1 MDERKIDA
9 APPRA
14 PQFLEAPAQESRFL
28 TVGQTGIRIDG
39 QHATASE
46 RSAEAASANPTAAS
60 NAAARP
66 NSKLLADAGLLL
78 QQMLARETD
87 LEQREA
93 TVEHRLA
100 ELEAER
106 LRFQSLRIQ
115 QFEELEQNRLR
126 LQSEEAALRE
136 RMVAAEGLLKRI
148 DADRLAAERE
158 RIDIERRRATLR
170 EEVLAELQLERQAIE
185 TDRSEL
191 TAELERARALTTSL
205 EEQHRQATVEAE
217 RLIQSERERL
227 WQALI
232 GEWEER
238 RSQFQTEHD
247 QWLATSQTEK
257 QEIER
262 EKAFYDA
269 AVREAESD
277 FAAARA
283 TQAAELQTARAQHL
297 ALLDAER
304 QQHNAAVREA
314 ESDLAA
320 ARATQAAELQA
331 AREQHLVLL
340 DAERQQHAAALQAER
355 IELQSAREQHLTL
368 LDAERQQHTA
378 ALRTERDE
386 WQQRRAASESEWF
399 AHRDRELAIL
409 QSQRDEW
416 DRTYAV
422 QRAELHSER
431 SVLES
436 RIRFQQE
443 HLEKLRTDLER
454 AQNEHRHE
462 RQVERQHLE
471 ESSQLL
477 LKRMRQ
483 IDLYRASVEEREK
496 SLERERNVLA
506 KSRRALSSTSDLD
519 RISLQAERDA
529 WEHERQIQQAELRRQ
544 QDLLT
549 SHSENLESRRIR
561 LDKLRAEL
569 EDTHR
574 STLEMRLAVEET
586 WVDLTQ
592 SLGQDEA
599 RLRVE
604 QVRHALVGYYS
615 QLHEGLVDQRRE
627 HLDAQSKF
635 ERLRTEFL
643 DERQKLMDWIASR
656 DNELR
661 VAEERLRIATAD
673 STTRDS
679 AWQAARDRWLLEKT
693 EAEQVI
699 RKLLIELGN
708 QHRESPATA
717 GTPFASAMMVE
728 SELLNRTTAIPS
740 APMER
745 EPQTIL
751 NEDR

>member
-9 APPRA
+9 APPRL
-14 PQFLEAPAQESRFL
+14 PQFVEPPAQESGFL

-46 RSAEAASANPTAAS
+46 RTVEAASAIPTAAS
-60 NAAARP
+60 RAVPRP

-78 QQMLARETD
+78 QQMLGKETD

-93 TVEHRLA
+93 AVEQRLS
-100 ELEAER
+100 ELEADR

-136 RMVAAEGLLKRI
+136 RVATAESLLKRI
-148 DADRLAAERE
+148 DADRLTLERE
-158 RIDIERRRATLR
+158 RIDVERRRAAVR

-185 TDRSEL
+185 TERSEL
-191 TAELERARALTTSL
+191 AAEHARARALTASL

-217 RLIQSERERL
+217 RLIRSERERL

-247 QWLATSQTEK
+247 QWLATSQAEK
-257 QEIER
+257 LEIER
-262 EKAFYDA
+262 EKAFYEA
-269 AVREAESD
+269 AVRETESD

-283 TQAAELQTARAQHL
+283 TQAAELQATREQHL
-297 ALLDAER
+297 TRIDAER
-304 QQHNAAVREA
+304 QQHQTA
-314 ESDLAA
+314 LM
-320 ARATQAAELQA
+320 
-331 AREQHLVLL
+331 
-340 DAERQQHAAALQAER
+340 AERG
-355 IELQSAREQHLTL
+355 
-368 LDAERQQHTA
+368 
-378 ALRTERDE
+378 E
-386 WQQRRAASESEWF
+386 WQQRRAASESELF
-399 AHRDRELAIL
+399 AQRDRELAIL

-416 DRTYAV
+416 DRTYTV
-422 QRAELHSER
+422 QRAELHNER

-471 ESSQLL
+471 ESAQLL

-496 SLERERNVLA
+496 SLERERSVLD
-506 KSRRALSSTSDLD
+506 KSRRTLSSTSDLD
-519 RISLQAERDA
+519 RISLQAEREA

-549 SHSENLESRRIR
+549 SHSETLESRRIR

-574 STLEMRLAVEET
+574 ATLEMRLAVEET

-592 SLGQDEA
+592 SAGQDEA

-604 QVRHALVGYYS
+604 QVRHALVGYYG
-615 QLHEGLVDQRRE
+615 QLHEGLVAQRQE
-627 HLDAQSKF
+627 HLDAQTKF

-673 STTRDS
+673 STARDS
-679 AWQAARDRWLLEKT
+679 AWQSARERWLLEKA

-699 RKLLIELGN
+699 RKLLVELGN
-708 QHRESPATA
+708 QHRDAPINA
-717 GTPFASAMMVE
+717 GTPSAFPMMVE
-728 SELLNRTTAIPS
+728 SKSSMLTTAMPTASID
-740 APMER
+740 R
-745 EPQTIL
+745 ESQVIL

>member
-9 APPRA
+9 APPRV
-14 PQFLEAPAQESRFL
+14 PQFVQLPEQESRFL
-28 TVGQTGIRIDG
+28 TVGHADIRIDG
-39 QHATASE
+39 QHATASD
-46 RSAEAASANPTAAS
+46 RTAESVSGTATAVS
-60 NAAARP
+60 SSVPRP

-78 QQMLARETD
+78 QQMLTRETD

-93 TVEHRLA
+93 AAEQRLS
-100 ELEAER
+100 ELETER

-126 LQSEEAALRE
+126 LKSEEVALRE

-148 DADRLAAERE
+148 DADRLAVERE
-158 RIDIERRRATLR
+158 RIDLERRRAAVR
-170 EEVLAELQLERQAIE
+170 EDVLVELQLERQAIE
-185 TDRSEL
+185 TERSEV
-191 TAELERARALTTSL
+191 ADEHGRARALTVVL
-205 EEQHRQATVEAE
+205 EEQHRQATATAE
-217 RLIQSERERL
+217 QLIQSERERL
-227 WQALI
+227 WQTLI
-232 GEWEER
+232 VEWEER

-247 QWLATSQTEK
+247 QWFATSQTEK

-262 EKAFYDA
+262 EKAFYEA

-277 FAAARA
+277 FAVARA
-283 TQAAELQTARAQHL
+283 TQAAELQ
-297 ALLDAER
+297 
-304 QQHNAAVREA
+304 VM
-314 ESDLAA
+314 
-320 ARATQAAELQA
+320 
-331 AREQHLVLL
+331 REQHL
-340 DAERQQHAAALQAER
+340 
-355 IELQSAREQHLTL
+355 
-368 LDAERQQHTA
+368 A
-378 ALRTERDE
+378 ALRAARDE
-386 WQQRRAASESEWF
+386 WQQQRAVSEAESF
-399 AHRDRELAIL
+399 AQRDRELAIRHT
-409 QSQRDEW
+409 QREEW
-416 DRTYAV
+416 DRTYSA

-431 SVLES
+431 SVLEN

-454 AQNEHRHE
+454 DQNEHRRE
-462 RQVERQHLE
+462 RQVELQHLE
-471 ESSQLL
+471 ESAQLL

-496 SLERERNVLA
+496 SLERERNVLT
-506 KSRRALSSTSDLD
+506 KSRRALSNTSDLD
-519 RISLQAERDA
+519 RIGLQSEREA

-592 SLGQDEA
+592 SVGQDEA
-599 RLRVE
+599 RQRVE

-615 QLHEGLVDQRRE
+615 QLHEGLVEQRRE

-643 DERQKLMDWIASR
+643 DERQKLMEWISTR
-656 DNELR
+656 DNELQ
-661 VAEERLRIATAD
+661 VAEERLRIASAE

-679 AWQAARDRWLLEKT
+679 TWQAARDRWLLEKA

-699 RKLLIELGN
+699 RRLLIELGN
-708 QHRESPATA
+708 QHRDPPMSTA
-717 GTPFASAMMVE
+717 SLPLTVTAMMAQ
-728 SELLNRTTAIPS
+728 SELLNLTTFGPS
-740 APMER
+740 APTDRTPE
-745 EPQTIL
+745 EL
-751 NEDR
+751 LSEDR

>member
-1 MDERKIDA
+1 MDDRKIDA
-9 APPRA
+9 APPRE
-14 PQFLEAPAQESRFL
+14 PHVVEPHDQESQFL
-28 TVGQTGIRIDG
+28 TVGHANIRIDG
-39 QHATASE
+39 QHVTGSDRVDESAATAPLAVS
-46 RSAEAASANPTAAS
+46 STAS
-60 NAAARP
+60 RP

-78 QQMLARETD
+78 QQMLTRETD

-93 TVEHRLA
+93 AAEQRLS

-126 LQSEEAALRE
+126 LKSEEAALRE
-136 RMVAAEGLLKRI
+136 RMSSAEGLLKRI
-148 DADRLAAERE
+148 DADRLAVERE
-158 RIDIERRRATLR
+158 RIDIERRRAALR
-170 EEVLAELQLERQAIE
+170 EDVLAELQLERQAIE
-185 TDRSEL
+185 SERSEVA
-191 TAELERARALTTSL
+191 AEHATARALTLTL
-205 EEQHRQATVEAE
+205 EEQNRQATVEAE

-232 GEWEER
+232 GEWEDR
-238 RSQFQTEHD
+238 RSQFQAEHD

-277 FAAARA
+277 FATARA
-283 TQAAELQTARAQHL
+283 TQ
-297 ALLDAER
+297 
-304 QQHNAAVREA
+304 
-314 ESDLAA
+314 S
-320 ARATQAAELQA
+320 AELQA
-331 AREQHLVLL
+331 M
-340 DAERQQHAAALQAER
+340 
-355 IELQSAREQHLTL
+355 REQHLTL
-368 LDAERQQHTA
+368 LEAERQQHDA
-378 ALRTERDE
+378 ALCAERDE
-386 WQQRRAASESEWF
+386 WHQRRAASESELF
-399 AHRDRELAIL
+399 AQLDRELAMVH
-409 QSQRDEW
+409 SQREEW
-416 DRTYAV
+416 DRTYSI

-431 SVLES
+431 SVLEN

-443 HLEKLRTDLER
+443 HLEKLRSDLER

-462 RQVERQHLE
+462 RQMERQSLE
-471 ESSQLL
+471 ESAQLQ
-477 LKRMRQ
+477 LKRVRQ

-519 RISLQAERDA
+519 RISLQAEREA
-529 WEHERQIQQAELRRQ
+529 WEHERQIQQSELRRQ

-592 SLGQDEA
+592 SVGQDGA
-599 RLRVE
+599 RERVE
-604 QVRHALVGYYS
+604 QVRHALVGYYG
-615 QLHEGLVDQRRE
+615 QLHEGLVEQRRE
-627 HLDAQSKF
+627 HLEAQSKF

-656 DNELR
+656 DSELR
-661 VAEERLRIATAD
+661 VAEERMRIAEAD

-699 RKLLIELGN
+699 RRLLVELGN
-708 QHRESPATA
+708 QHRDPPMNTVPVSLTVTE
-717 GTPFASAMMVE
+717 MMAQ
-728 SELLNRTTAIPS
+728 SELLKLTTTGPIALTERTP
-740 APMER
+740 E
-745 EPQTIL
+745 QIL
-751 NEDR
+751 IEDR

>member
-9 APPRA
+9 APPRV
-14 PQFLEAPAQESRFL
+14 PQFVEPPAQESRFL
-28 TVGQTGIRIDG
+28 TVGHTGIRIDG
-39 QHATASE
+39 QHATASDRTAPDRAVE
-46 RSAEAASANPTAAS
+46 SASTTPTAAS
-60 NAAARP
+60 STVPRP

-93 TVEHRLA
+93 AAEQRLS

-126 LQSEEAALRE
+126 LKSEEAALHE
-136 RMVAAEGLLKRI
+136 RSVSAESLLKRI
-148 DADRLAAERE
+148 DADRLAVERE
-158 RIDIERRRATLR
+158 RIDIERRRAAVR
-170 EEVLAELQLERQAIE
+170 EDVLAELQLERQAIE
-185 TDRSEL
+185 TERNEVA
-191 TAELERARALTTSL
+191 AEHERVRALTVSL

-227 WQALI
+227 WQTLI
-232 GEWEER
+232 AEWEER

-277 FAAARA
+277 FATARA
-283 TQAAELQTARAQHL
+283 TQSAELQ
-297 ALLDAER
+297 
-304 QQHNAAVREA
+304 
-314 ESDLAA
+314 SM
-320 ARATQAAELQA
+320 
-331 AREQHLVLL
+331 
-340 DAERQQHAAALQAER
+340 
-355 IELQSAREQHLTL
+355 REQHLTL
-368 LDAERQQHTA
+368 LEAERQQHHAT
-378 ALRTERDE
+378 LRAERDE
-386 WQQRRAASESEWF
+386 WQQRRAASESEF
-399 AHRDRELAIL
+399 VAQRDRELAIL
-409 QSQRDEW
+409 HSQREEW
-416 DRTYAV
+416 DRTYSV

-431 SVLES
+431 SVLEN

-471 ESSQLL
+471 DSAQLL
-477 LKRMRQ
+477 WKRMRQ

-496 SLERERNVLA
+496 SLEREGNVLA

-519 RISLQAERDA
+519 RIGLHAEREV

-592 SLGQDEA
+592 SVGQDES

-615 QLHEGLVDQRRE
+615 QLHEGLVEQRRE

-643 DERQKLMDWIASR
+643 DERQKLMDWINTR

-661 VAEERLRIATAD
+661 VAEERLRISTAD
-673 STTRDS
+673 STTRDCS
-679 AWQAARDRWLLEKT
+679 WQTARDRWLLEKT

-708 QHRESPATA
+708 QHRDAPASTGA
-717 GTPFASAMMVE
+717 VPMSTMMAHN
-728 SELLNRTTAIPS
+728 ELLQLTTA
-740 APMER
+740 APASPIER
-745 EPQTIL
+745 EPQVIL
-751 NEDR
+751 DEDR

>member
-9 APPRA
+9 ATPQV
-14 PQFLEAPAQESRFL
+14 PQFLEPPAPESRFR

-39 QHATASE
+39 QHANASE
-46 RSAEAASANPTAAS
+46 RTVEADSAIPTVASAAG
-60 NAAARP
+60 ARP

-78 QQMLARETD
+78 QQMLERETD
-87 LEQREA
+87 LELREA
-93 TVEHRLA
+93 TIEQRLS
-100 ELEAER
+100 ELEADR

-126 LQSEEAALRE
+126 LQSEEATLRE
-136 RMVAAEGLLKRI
+136 RMVAAEELLKRI
-148 DADRLAAERE
+148 EVARLAAERE
-158 RIDIERRRATLR
+158 RIDVERRRASLR

-185 TDRSEL
+185 TERNEL
-191 TAELERARALTTSL
+191 ATEHERARALTASL

-227 WQALI
+227 WQTLI

-247 QWLATSQTEK
+247 QWLATSQAEK

-283 TQAAELQTARAQHL
+283 TQAAELQVTREQHL
-297 ALLDAER
+297 ALLE
-304 QQHNAAVREA
+304 
-314 ESDLAA
+314 
-320 ARATQAAELQA
+320 
-331 AREQHLVLL
+331 
-340 DAERQQHAAALQAER
+340 
-355 IELQSAREQHLTL
+355 
-368 LDAERQQHTA
+368 AERQQHTIT
-378 ALRTERDE
+378 LRAERDE
-386 WQQRRAASESEWF
+386 WQQRRAASESELF
-399 AHRDRELAIL
+399 AQRDRELATL
-409 QSQRDEW
+409 QSQREEW
-416 DRTYAV
+416 DRTYTV

-496 SLERERNVLA
+496 SLERERNVLS

-592 SLGQDEA
+592 SAGQDEA
-599 RLRVE
+599 RLRVD

-615 QLHEGLVDQRRE
+615 QLHEGLVEQRRE

-643 DERQKLMDWIASR
+643 DERQKLMDWIAAR

-699 RKLLIELGN
+699 RKLLIELGI
-708 QHRESPATA
+708 QHRDAPANAGGMSP
-717 GTPFASAMMVE
+717 SAMMAE
-728 SELLNRTTAIPS
+728 SALVNHLS
-740 APMER
+740 ANPPVSNDR
-745 EPQTIL
+745 ESQVIL
-751 NEDR
+751 DEDR

>member
-28 TVGQTGIRIDG
+28 TVGQTGFRIDG

-46 RSAEAASANPTAAS
+46 RTVEAASATPPAVSNPAPRS
-60 NAAARP
+60 NP
-66 NSKLLADAGLLL
+66 SLLADVGLYL
-78 QQMLARETD
+78 QQMQERETT

-93 TVEHRLA
+93 TVEQRLA
-100 ELEAER
+100 ELEADR

-126 LQSEEAALRE
+126 LQSDEAALRE
-136 RMVAAEGLLKRI
+136 RTVTAESLLKQI

-158 RIDIERRRATLR
+158 RIDLERRRAAVR
-170 EEVLAELQLERQAIE
+170 EDVLTELQLERQAIE
-185 TDRSEL
+185 TERSEL
-191 TAELERARALTTSL
+191 AAEYERARTLTASL

-227 WQALI
+227 WQSLI

-247 QWLATSQTEK
+247 QWLATSQAEK
-257 QEIER
+257 LEIER

-269 AVREAESD
+269 AVREAESE
-277 FAAARA
+277 FA
-283 TQAAELQTARAQHL
+283 T
-297 ALLDAER
+297 
-304 QQHNAAVREA
+304 
-314 ESDLAA
+314 

-331 AREQHLVLL
+331 AREQHL
-340 DAERQQHAAALQAER
+340 
-355 IELQSAREQHLTL
+355 TL
-368 LDAERQQHTA
+368 LDAERQQHSAT
-378 ALRTERDE
+378 LRAERDE
-386 WQQRRAASESEWF
+386 WLQRRAASEAELFSQ
-399 AHRDRELAIL
+399 RDRELAIL
-409 QSQRDEW
+409 HSQREEW
-416 DRTYAV
+416 DRTYSV

-462 RQVERQHLE
+462 RQVERQNLE
-471 ESSQLL
+471 ESAQLL

-496 SLERERNVLA
+496 SLERERNVLM

-519 RISLQAERDA
+519 RISLQADRDA

-544 QDLLT
+544 QDSLT

-592 SLGQDEA
+592 SIGQDDA

-615 QLHEGLVDQRRE
+615 QLHEGLVEQRRE

-643 DERQKLMDWIASR
+643 DERQKLMDWIATR

-661 VAEERLRIATAD
+661 VAEERQRIAAAD

-679 AWQAARDRWLLEKT
+679 AWQAARDRWLLEKA

-708 QHRESPATA
+708 QHRENPATSE
-717 GTPFASAMMVE
+717 TPSTSAMMLE
-728 SELLNRTTAIPS
+728 SELLNRAAATPP
-740 APMER
+740 APINR
-745 EPQTIL
+745 
-751 NEDR
+751 

>member
-14 PQFLEAPAQESRFL
+14 PQFLEEPEQESRFL

-46 RSAEAASANPTAAS
+46 RTVEAAATPTTASGAAP
-60 NAAARP
+60 RP

-87 LEQREA
+87 LEQRE
-93 TVEHRLA
+93 TVIEQRLA

-115 QFEELEQNRLR
+115 QFEDLEQNRLR
-126 LQSEEAALRE
+126 LQSEESALRE
-136 RMVAAEGLLKRI
+136 RMVTAEGLLKRI
-148 DADRLAAERE
+148 DADRLAVERE
-158 RIDIERRRATLR
+158 RIDLERRRAAVR
-170 EEVLAELQLERQAIE
+170 EDVLAELQLERQAIE
-185 TDRSEL
+185 AERSEL
-191 TAELERARALTTSL
+191 AAEYERARALTTSL

-227 WQALI
+227 WQSLI
-232 GEWEER
+232 GEWEDR
-238 RSQFQTEHD
+238 RSQFQAEHD
-247 QWLATSQTEK
+247 QWLATSRAEK
-257 QEIER
+257 LEIER
-262 EKAFYDA
+262 EKAFYDS

-277 FAAARA
+277 FAAARVA
-283 TQAAELQTARAQHL
+283 
-297 ALLDAER
+297 
-304 QQHNAAVREA
+304 
-314 ESDLAA
+314 
-320 ARATQAAELQA
+320 QAAELQA
-331 AREQHLVLL
+331 AREQHLSLL
-340 DAERQQHAAALQAER
+340 DAERQQHM
-355 IELQSAREQHLTL
+355 
-368 LDAERQQHTA
+368 A
-378 ALRTERDE
+378 ALRAERDE
-386 WQQRRAASESEWF
+386 WLQLRATSESELF
-399 AHRDRELAIL
+399 AQRDRELAIL
-409 QSQRDEW
+409 HSQRDEW
-416 DRTYAV
+416 DRTYSV
-422 QRAELHSER
+422 QRAELHAER

-471 ESSQLL
+471 ESAQLL

-506 KSRRALSSTSDLD
+506 RTRRALSSTSDLD
-519 RISLQAERDA
+519 RISLQAEREA

-592 SLGQDEA
+592 SVGQDEA

-604 QVRHALVGYYS
+604 QVRQALIGYYS
-615 QLHEGLVDQRRE
+615 QLHEGLVEQRRE

-661 VAEERLRIATAD
+661 VAEERLRMETAD
-673 STTRDS
+673 SMTRDS
-679 AWQAARDRWLLEKT
+679 AWQGARDRWLLEKA

-699 RKLLIELGN
+699 RRLLMELGN
-708 QHRESPATA
+708 QHRDAPANPGATPTA
-717 GTPFASAMMVE
+717 AMLAEKTLLSHIAAIASAPI
-728 SELLNRTTAIPS
+728 NRDPQAI
-740 APMER
+740 
-745 EPQTIL
+745 L
-751 NEDR
+751 DDDR

>member
-9 APPRA
+9 APPRVS
-14 PQFLEAPAQESRFL
+14 QFVEPPEQESRFL
-28 TVGQTGIRIDG
+28 TVGHTGIRIDG
-39 QHATASE
+39 QHVTASDRAVESASSIATAATSV
-46 RSAEAASANPTAAS
+46 AP
-60 NAAARP
+60 RP
-66 NSKLLADAGLLL
+66 NSKLLLL
-78 QQMLARETD
+78 QEMLTQQAD
-87 LEQREA
+87 LEQREGV
-93 TVEHRLA
+93 VEQRLS

-115 QFEELEQNRLR
+115 QLEELEQNRLR
-126 LQSEEAALRE
+126 LKSEEVALRE
-136 RMVAAEGLLKRI
+136 QKVAAEGLLRRI
-148 DADRLAAERE
+148 DADRLAIERE
-158 RIDIERRRATLR
+158 RFDTERRRAAVR
-170 EEVLAELQLERQAIE
+170 EDVLVELQLERQAIE
-185 TDRSEL
+185 AERSTL
-191 TAELERARALTTSL
+191 AAEQEHARALTVSL

-227 WQALI
+227 WQTLI
-232 GEWEER
+232 AEWEAR
-238 RSQFQTEHD
+238 RSQFQAEHD

-262 EKAFYDA
+262 EKAFYEA
-269 AVREAESD
+269 AIREAESD
-277 FAAARA
+277 FASARA
-283 TQAAELQTARAQHL
+283 TQAAEL
-297 ALLDAER
+297 
-304 QQHNAAVREA
+304 
-314 ESDLAA
+314 
-320 ARATQAAELQA
+320 
-331 AREQHLVLL
+331 
-340 DAERQQHAAALQAER
+340 HA
-355 IELQSAREQHLTL
+355 IREQHLTL
-368 LDAERQQHTA
+368 LDAECQKHNAT
-378 ALRTERDE
+378 LRAERDE
-386 WQQRRAASESEWF
+386 WQQRRAASESELF
-399 AHRDRELAIL
+399 AQRDRELAVL
-409 QSQRDEW
+409 HTQREEW
-416 DRTYAV
+416 DRTYSV

-431 SVLES
+431 SVLEN

-462 RQVERQHLE
+462 RQVELQHLE
-471 ESSQLL
+471 ESAQLL

-496 SLERERNVLA
+496 SLERERNVLT
-506 KSRRALSSTSDLD
+506 KSRRALSSTSDFD
-519 RISLQAERDA
+519 RIGLQAEREA

-592 SLGQDEA
+592 SVGQDES

-615 QLHEGLVDQRRE
+615 QLHEGLVEQRRE

-643 DERQKLMDWIASR
+643 DERQKLMDWISTR

-661 VAEERLRIATAD
+661 VAEERLRIATAE
-673 STTRDS
+673 STTRDCS
-679 AWQAARDRWLLEKT
+679 WQAARDRWLLEKT

-699 RKLLIELGN
+699 RKLLVELGN
-708 QHRESPATA
+708 QHRDPPMSTVNLPLTVA
-717 GTPFASAMMVE
+717 AMMAQ
-728 SELLNRTTAIPS
+728 SELLNLTTFGRS
-740 APMER
+740 APIDRTSEV
-745 EPQTIL
+745 IL
-751 NEDR
+751 QEDR